1 MLVSQDGGTAKC
13 ARPASSC
20 QENKTTKVARKRFD
34 AAKEQRL
41 LGRGLPIEWSAQTI
55 ASICWIASV
64 LAYGLSSTGDW
75 LQLCA
80 ASAWL
85 LANITS
91 LKTSETE

>member
-1 MLVSQDGGTAKC
+1 MLVSEDGGTATC
-13 ARPASSC
+13 ARSAPSGEA
-20 QENKTTKVARKRFD
+20 NVTTEVARNRFD
-34 AAKEQRL
+34 AAKAQRL
-41 LGRGLPIEWSAQTI
+41 LARGLPIEWSAQTI

-85 LANITS
+85 LANIAS